1 MHQHIF
7 KRDTRYLNW
16 RMRILQLAKD
26 EVFHGRINHFKR
38 EKSILEEIETKFI
51 VVEDQD
57 ADKLKKSFRNNV
69 A

>member
-16 RMRILQLAKD
+16 RIRILQLAKD
-26 EVFHGRINHFKR
+26 VVFYGRINHFKI

-51 VVEDQD
+51 VAEDQD
-57 ADKLKKSFRNNV
+57 ADILTKSF
-69 A
+69 